1 MKYYYAMQSIFEI
14 LHDALV
20 IPTFGNVR
28 KDGSLVMNDPTSKE
42 AQQLFQNEKA
52 LGKLVQEHKNHVIW
66 VDEPV
71 RNLFGEYHLILLP
84 IVGRAEHDQRLIHL
98 IGMFQELANMINEKQ
113 LHNVII
119 PPIDKIYGL
128 DYINEI
134 EPVLK
139 VLMPFD
145 TVTVY
150 SAKTDQPE
158 FESTV
163 PKKKDIEPISEP
175 ETKPQPDTSSHIDD
189 SAAIVLYLGR
199 QDVEKVQSGEIQYV
213 DVLRKPKITTP
224 IPIYICSNVSKA
236 PKMYRTRKTIVG
248 RVICDNM
255 TCIEYTKK
263 DKREHRYRFSIK
275 NYQPIQSTEP
285 IYLIALCN
293 DNNKTQLIMLE
304 DSKLKYTY
312 FTETETLK
320 NMFPPR

>member
-1 MKYYYAMQSIFEI
+1 MKYYYGMQSIFEI

-28 KDGSLVMNDPTSKE
+28 KDGSLVMNDSISKE
-42 AQQLFQNEKA
+42 AQQLFKNEKI
-52 LGKLVQEHKNHVIW
+52 LGELVQEHGHHVIW

-71 RNLFGEYHLILLP
+71 HNLFGEYHLILLP
-84 IVGRAEHDQRLIHL
+84 IVSRADHDQRLIRL
-98 IGMFQELANMINEKQ
+98 IGMFQELANIINEKQ

-128 DYINEI
+128 DYIKEI

-163 PKKKDIEPISEP
+163 PKKKIVEQIPES
-175 ETKPQPDTSSHIDD
+175 ETKPQPNVSSDD

-199 QDVEKVQSGEIQYV
+199 QDVEKIQNGEIQYV

-248 RVICDNM
+248 RVMCDSV
-255 TCIEYTKK
+255 TRIECTKK
-263 DKREHRYRFSIK
+263 NKREHRYRFSIK
-275 NYQPIQSTEP
+275 NYQPIQSPEP

-293 DNNKTQLIMLE
+293 DNNKTQMIMLE

-312 FTETETLK
+312 FMETETLK

>member
-1 MKYYYAMQSIFEI
+1 MKYYYGMQSIFEI

-28 KDGSLVMNDPTSKE
+28 KDGSLVMNDSISKE
-42 AQQLFQNEKA
+42 AQQLFKNEKI
-52 LGKLVQEHKNHVIW
+52 LGELVQEHGHHVIW

-84 IVGRAEHDQRLIHL
+84 IVSRVDHDQRLIRL
-98 IGMFQELANMINEKQ
+98 IGMFQELANIINEKQ

-128 DYINEI
+128 NYINEI

-163 PKKKDIEPISEP
+163 PKKKIVEQIPES
-175 ETKPQPDTSSHIDD
+175 ETKPQPNVSSDD

-199 QDVEKVQSGEIQYV
+199 QDVEKIQNGEIQYV

-248 RVICDNM
+248 RVMCDSV
-255 TCIEYTKK
+255 TRIECTKK
-263 DKREHRYRFSIK
+263 NKRERRYRFSIK
-275 NYQPIQSTEP
+275 NYQPIQSPEP

-293 DNNKTQLIMLE
+293 DNNKTQMIMLE

-312 FTETETLK
+312 FMETETLK

>member
-1 MKYYYAMQSIFEI
+1 MKYYYGMQSIFEI

-28 KDGSLVMNDPTSKE
+28 KDGSLVMNDSISKE
-42 AQQLFQNEKA
+42 AQQLFKNEKI
-52 LGKLVQEHKNHVIW
+52 LGELVQEHGHHVIW

-71 RNLFGEYHLILLP
+71 CNLFGEYHLILLP
-84 IVGRAEHDQRLIHL
+84 IVSRADHDQRLIRL
-98 IGMFQELANMINEKQ
+98 IGMFQELANIINEKQ

-163 PKKKDIEPISEP
+163 PKKKIVEQIPES
-175 ETKPQPDTSSHIDD
+175 ETKPQPNVSSDD

-199 QDVEKVQSGEIQYV
+199 QDVEKIQNGEIQYV

-248 RVICDNM
+248 RVMCDSV
-255 TCIEYTKK
+255 TRIECTKK
-263 DKREHRYRFSIK
+263 NKREHRYRFSIK
-275 NYQPIQSTEP
+275 NYQPIQSSEP

-293 DNNKTQLIMLE
+293 DNNKTQMIMLE

-312 FTETETLK
+312 FMETETLK